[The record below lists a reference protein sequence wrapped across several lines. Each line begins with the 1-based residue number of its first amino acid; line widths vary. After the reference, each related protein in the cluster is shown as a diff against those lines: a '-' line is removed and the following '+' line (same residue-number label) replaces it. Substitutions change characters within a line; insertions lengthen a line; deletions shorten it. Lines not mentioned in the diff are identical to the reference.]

1 MCTEACFRISVKDKG
16 GTKVMKN
23 KSSVNFIR
31 NEFTINEYIV

>member
-1 MCTEACFRISVKDKG
+1 MCTEACFRISVKDKE

-31 NEFTINEYIV
+31 N